1 MKIYLA
7 VFVVGTALGA
17 LAGLKIGNDRLVNYK
32 ANQVEKVVTVIEK
45 QTEVIEKVVEKEVE
59 KVVYR
64 DKYIDRVRTV
74 VETVSAPL
82 LSCPLPAPAVRLW
95 NDFAECSLRPTEASC
110 NPDAALSG
118 ASTIPGR

>member
-1 MKIYLA
+1 MKIYIA
-7 VFVVGTALGA
+7 IFVVGTALGA

-32 ANQVEKVVTVIEK
+32 ANQTEKVVTVIDK

-74 VETVSAPL
+74 IQTVSEPL
-82 LSCPLPAPAVRLW
+82 RSCPVTPDAVRLW
-95 NDFAECSLRPTEASC
+95 NNVAECALRPSETTC
-110 NPDAALSG
+110 NADAALSG
-118 ASTIPGR
+118 TGTPTR